1 MRRGRLVHPLS
12 RRLLD
17 DGLAVW
23 FPGPH
28 SFTGED
34 SAEIQ
39 GHGGAA
45 VSALA
50 LEAVLAAGAELAR
63 PGEFTRRAFLNGR
76 LDLAQAEAVADLVA
90 ARSAAETTLAAR
102 QLAGGLSARV
112 EEAARP
118 LLAVLAELEAALDF
132 SDEVSPPDLAALSGR
147 LRREVQPPLASLLAA
162 GREGLPF
169 RYGLKVTLAGAP
181 NVGKSSLFNALLGT
195 GRALVSPRPGT
206 TRDYL
211 TAEVVWSGLRVE
223 LSDTAGLTESP
234 ADELDELG
242 QARSRE
248 QAAGADLVLWVA
260 DCASP
265 AGPVAWL
272 PPPGRSLTVW
282 NKADLAPPP
291 PGTRPE
297 LTVSARTGLN
307 LPQLKAAVVKLAT
320 GLENPEPPEVAPSIR
335 HQAALRQAEEYL
347 LAALAALDEGQPPDI
362 CAFELRSALEA
373 LGLIRGRT
381 AAEDILNEIFSRF
394 CLGK

>member
-1 MRRGRLVHPLS
+1 
-12 RRLLD
+12 
-17 DGLAVW
+17 
-23 FPGPH
+23 
-28 SFTGED
+28 
-34 SAEIQ
+34 
-39 GHGGAA
+39 
-45 VSALA
+45 
-50 LEAVLAAGAELAR
+50 
-63 PGEFTRRAFLNGR
+63 
-76 LDLAQAEAVADLVA
+76 
-90 ARSAAETTLAAR
+90 
-102 QLAGGLSARV
+102 
-112 EEAARP
+112 
-118 LLAVLAELEAALDF
+118 LAVLAELEAALDF
-132 SDEVSPPDLAALSGR
+132 SEEVSPPDLAAVSGR
-147 LRREVQPPLASLLAA
+147 LRREVQPPLAALLAA

-195 GRALVSPRPGT
+195 ERALVSPRPGT

-223 LSDTAGLTESP
+223 LSDTAGLTDLP

-248 QAAGADLVLWVA
+248 QMAGADLVLWVG

-265 AGPVAWL
+265 AGPAAWL
-272 PPPGRSLTVW
+272 TPHGRSLAVW

-291 PGTRPE
+291 PGARLE
-297 LTVSARTGLN
+297 LAVSARTGLN

-335 HQAALRQAEEYL
+335 HQAALRRAEEYL

-362 CAFELRSALEA
+362 CAFELRSALAA

-381 AAEDILNEIFSRF
+381 AAEEVLNEIFSRF